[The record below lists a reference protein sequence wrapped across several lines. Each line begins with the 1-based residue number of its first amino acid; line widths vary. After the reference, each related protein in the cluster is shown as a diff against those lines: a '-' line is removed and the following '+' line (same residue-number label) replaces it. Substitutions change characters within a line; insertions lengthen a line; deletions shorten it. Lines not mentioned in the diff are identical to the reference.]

1 MRLRINA
8 WFEDSTTKMDIPSI
22 KDLQRVL
29 PAFLKNEEDV
39 IKAQILIK
47 QLNSLINKL
56 NTFIS

>member
-1 MRLRINA
+1 MHLRVNV
-8 WFEDSTTKMDIPSI
+8 WFEDSTTRMDIPSI

>member
-56 NTFIS
+56 NNFIS